1 MPGRADICFSRS
13 LAALLLLGLAVAA
26 APSLAQDSAKSKP
39 RPGPVATS
47 PDIEH
52 QSAPVEIDGVRL
64 FRVRGIEAFPAEKRA
79 AAIEGRIEALA
90 GEPEFR
96 TDTISTTETTAGSS
110 IVAGDRHI
118 MTVFDA
124 DAGLEGLDRR
134 VLAHTYAKRIATAI
148 EEHRAARTRESLVRG
163 GVGVGIAT
171 AVLIAALV
179 LGVWLSRRGRAA
191 LEALYGRRIQSVG
204 IQSFQIVR
212 AERIRNALHGVL
224 GTLQAVVLLLL
235 AFFYLQY
242 VLASFPW
249 TRGFASRLLDLV
261 LGPLATLGRGL
272 ATTIP
277 DLIFLAILFVIT
289 RWALKLIRL
298 FFNAV
303 GRGEVAL
310 AGFDA
315 AWADA
320 TYRLVRVV
328 VIIFFLVVAYPYI
341 PGSESEAFKGL
352 SIFIGVLFSLGASSA
367 VSNMIAGYLITYR
380 RAFKLGDRVKI
391 GDTVGDVMEM
401 RLQVTH
407 LKTVKNEE
415 VIVPNS
421 SILNNEVVNYSSLAR
436 KQGLILHTTVGI
448 GYKTPWRQVEAMLL
462 AAAER
467 TRGLL
472 TQPAPF
478 VQQKTLGDF
487 AITYELNAYC
497 DNAQAMN
504 PLYSELHRNILD
516 VFNEFGVQIMT
527 PAYEGDP
534 EAPKVVPKDQWY
546 SAPAKKGSEPDTATV

>member
-1 MPGRADICFSRS
+1 MNSRVGT
-13 LAALLLLGLAVAA
+13 LAVLLCLGLAVAA
-26 APSLAQDSAKSKP
+26 PPAPAQEQGKP
-39 RPGPVATS
+39 KPPPVGVPS
-47 PDIEH
+47 EIEP
-52 QSAPVEIDGVRL
+52 QSASVEIDGVRL
-64 FRVRGIEAFPAEKRA
+64 FRVRGVEAFPAEKRA
-79 AAIEGRIEALA
+79 AAIERRIEALA
-90 GEPEFR
+90 GDPEFR
-96 TDTISTTETTAGSS
+96 PDALRAAETDHGTA
-110 IVAGDRHI
+110 ILAGDRHV
-118 MTVFDA
+118 MTVFDL
-124 DAGLEGLDRR
+124 DAGLEGVDRK
-134 VLAHTYAKRIATAI
+134 VLALVYIRQIATSI
-148 EEHRAARTRESLVRG
+148 EDQRSARTRESLIRG
-163 GVGVGIAT
+163 AVQAGIAT
-171 AVLIAALV
+171 VILAGALV
-179 LGVWLSRRGRAA
+179 LVVWVSRRVRVR
-191 LEALYGRRIQSVG
+191 LDELYGRRIQSVG

-212 AERIRNALHGVL
+212 AERIKDALHGVTRTAQ
-224 GTLQAVVLLLL
+224 GVVLLLL

-242 VLASFPW
+242 VLARFPW
-249 TRGFASRLLDLV
+249 TRGFANRLLDLV

-272 ATTIP
+272 ATIIP
-277 DLIFLAILFVIT
+277 DLVFLAILYVIT

-303 GRGEVAL
+303 GRGEVSL

-328 VIIFFLVVAYPYI
+328 VVIFFLVVAYPYI

-352 SIFIGVLFSLGASSA
+352 SIFMGVLFSLGASSA

-391 GDTVGDVMEM
+391 GDTVGDVTEI

-407 LKTVKNEE
+407 LRTVKNEE

-421 SILNNEVVNYSSLAR
+421 NILNNEVVNYSSLAQ

-448 GYKTPWRQVEAMLL
+448 GYETPWRQVEAMLL
-462 AAAER
+462 AAADR

-472 TQPAPF
+472 KQPAPF
-478 VQQKTLGDF
+478 VQQKALRDF
-487 AITYELNAYC
+487 AVTYELNAYC

-504 PLYSELHRNILD
+504 LLYSGLHRNILD

-534 EAPKVVPKDQWY
+534 EVPKVVPKDRWF
-546 SAPAKKGSEPDTATV
+546 SAPAQKSGGAE